1 MSKKIL
7 IADDDAQVV
16 SALSRALANYD
27 LEEAGDG
34 KTALSL
40 AFSAHPDLIILDIDM
55 PAMNGIEV
63 LEKLAKMKD
72 RPLTIMLTG
81 SGDPETVSKA
91 MALGVFAYII
101 KPFEMEEIQEQ
112 VKRAFSFMESKKAA

>member
-7 IADDDAQVV
+7 IADDDAEIV
-16 SALSRALANYD
+16 SALSRALASYD

-40 AFSAHPDLIILDIDM
+40 AFSARPDLVILDIDM

-63 LEKLAKMKD
+63 LEKIAKLD
-72 RPLTIMLTG
+72 NRPLTIMITG
-81 SGDPETVSKA
+81 AGDPEIVSKA

-101 KPFEMEEIQEQ
+101 KPFEMQEVLEQ
-112 VKRAFSFMESKKAA
+112 VKRAFSFMESRKAA